1 VQKREAF
8 EKLIPLWAERYGDQ
22 WVTFQEIDELAE
34 EIGKPLMYRHARG
47 FGGRHV
53 VSSFYRVLEAHEGR
67 RRVDLGDRR
76 YSLWRRRG
84 HECWDDVW
92 RLVREPTD
100 AETHAEYE
108 TYRRDL
114 IARFIRAW
122 AAAYDDLPATTDQL
136 VELASWLDWWF
147 GRPLS
152 QRARQVSLARV
163 IRRLVGTVVDG
174 WRIAEPSRS
183 RPTKWRLARV
193 KTAAEAIS
201 AAGSTTTG

>member
-8 EKLIPLWAERYGDQ
+8 EKLIPLWAERYGDR
-22 WVTFQEIDELAE
+22 WVTFQELDRLAQ
-34 EIGKPLMYRHARG
+34 EIGKPLLYRYARG
-47 FGGRHV
+47 FGGRRV
-53 VSSFYRVLEAHEGR
+53 VSPLYRVLEAHEGR

-84 HECWDDVW
+84 HECWDDAW

-100 AETHAEYE
+100 AETRAESE
-108 TYRRDL
+108 AYRRDL
-114 IARFIRAW
+114 VARFVRAW

-136 VELASWLDWWF
+136 VELAVRTDWWF
-147 GRPLS
+147 GRSLS
-152 QRARQVSLARV
+152 QRARQVSLARAV
-163 IRRLVGTVVDG
+163 RRLVGTVVDG

-183 RPTKWRLARV
+183 RPTKWRLVCV

-201 AAGSTTTG
+201 AAS